1 MTTAKQ
7 VKELREMTGAGMME
21 CKRAL
26 EETDGNTEAAIE
38 WLRGRGALA
47 AKKRADREAREGLVD
62 SYIHPGGRVGVL
74 VEVNCETD
82 FVARNDQF
90 AALVH
95 DVALHIAAMAP
106 TWVERAAVP
115 ADDVARLSAAWAAEA
130 AEARKPPHIADRLV
144 AGRLEKFY
152 EEQCLLEQPFLKNT
166 DQTVGDAIAEQA
178 ARLGEHVRVRRFVR
192 FERGL

>member
-26 EETDGNTEAAIE
+26 EATDGNTDAAIA
-38 WLRGRGALA
+38 WLRERGALA
-47 AKKRADREAREGLVD
+47 AKKRADRDAREGLVD

-82 FVARNDQF
+82 FVARNEQF

-106 TWVERAAVP
+106 RWVERTAVP
-115 ADDVARLSAAWAAEA
+115 ADEVAGLQAAWAAEA
-130 AEARKPPHIADRLV
+130 AQSGKPPHIADKLV
-144 AGRLEKFY
+144 AGRLDKFY
-152 EEQCLLEQPFLKNT
+152 QEQCLLEQTFLKNS

>member
-1 MTTAKQ
+1 
-7 VKELREMTGAGMME
+7 ME

-26 EETDGNTEAAIE
+26 EETDGNAEAAIE
-38 WLRGRGALA
+38 WLRERGTLA
-47 AKKRADREAREGLVD
+47 AKKRADRDAREGLVD

-106 TWVERAAVP
+106 TWVERTAVP
-115 ADDVARLSAAWAAEA
+115 ADEVGRLSTLWAAEA
-130 AEARKPPHIADRLV
+130 AEAGKPPHIAEKLV

-152 EEQCLLEQPFLKNT
+152 QEQCLLEQAFLKNA

>member
-26 EETDGNTEAAIE
+26 EETDGNAEAAIE
-38 WLRGRGALA
+38 WLRERGTLA
-47 AKKRADREAREGLVD
+47 AKKRADRDAREGLVD

-106 TWVERAAVP
+106 TWVERTAVP
-115 ADDVARLSAAWAAEA
+115 ADEVGRLSTLWAAEA
-130 AEARKPPHIADRLV
+130 AEAGKPPHIAEKLV

-152 EEQCLLEQPFLKNT
+152 QEQCLLEQAFLKNA

>member
-26 EETDGNTEAAIE
+26 EATDGNTDAAIE
-38 WLRGRGALA
+38 WLRERGALA
-47 AKKRADREAREGLVD
+47 AKKRADRDAREGLVD

-82 FVARNDQF
+82 FVARNEQF

-106 TWVERAAVP
+106 RWVERTAVP
-115 ADDVARLSAAWAAEA
+115 ADEVAGLQAAWAAEA
-130 AEARKPPHIADRLV
+130 ADAGKPPHIVDKLV
-144 AGRLEKFY
+144 AGRLDKFY
-152 EEQCLLEQPFLKNT
+152 QEECLLEQAFLKNA

>member
-26 EETDGNTEAAIE
+26 EDTEGNIEAAIE
-38 WLRGRGALA
+38 RLRERGALA
-47 AKKRADREAREGLVD
+47 AKRRADRDAREGLVD

-82 FVARNDQF
+82 FVARNDHF

-115 ADDVARLSAAWAAEA
+115 PDEIERRSALWSAEA
-130 AEARKPPHIADRLV
+130 AEAGKPPHIAEKLV

-152 EEQCLLEQPFLKNT
+152 QEQCLLEQAFLKNA